1 MMFSKTLL
9 ALAFVAQASISF
21 CKGDE
26 FDDDGFEADVAAENK
41 NKNSRNKKIFWVV
54 SGEDQFY
61 FIPTPQGSIQGSRF
75 IQNGLVFGSGATQ
88 IFQSME
94 EGVAAQALPDAN
106 EESFFNQGK

>member
-26 FDDDGFEADVAAENK
+26 FDDDGFEAAVAAENK
-41 NKNSRNKKIFWVV
+41 NNNSRNKKIFWVV

-61 FIPTPQGSIQGSRF
+61 FIPTPQGFIQGSRF

-88 IFQSME
+88 IFQSVE